1 METRRSSTARPS
13 DLMTR
18 LRRIAKRTLASAG
31 PRYAPALDPNAP
43 NLAIAPLQRAASALS
58 VGANLRAHA
67 TELGSSLATAYDRDS
82 QDAGRL
88 FGRQVVNLQ
97 RIWSDLSGIA
107 SASLDGDVRKQ
118 VLLLRRDL
126 VAVRRR
132 LSDAEDNAYS
142 ELPVL
147 QEANT
152 GPESDEENRVRSNQR
167 EPIRMR
173 IAGFRRLGEPYWRS
187 ANSSRVSR
195 GSFLLNRVRSS
206 CWQCEGQGF
215 ESP

>member
-82 QDAGRL
+82 HDADRL
-88 FGRQVVNLQ
+88 FGRQVVYLQ
-97 RIWSDLSGIA
+97 RICSDLSGIA

-118 VLLLRRDL
+118 VLLYLGVLTRTL
-126 VAVRRR
+126 GAQLSAV
-132 LSDAEDNAYS
+132 
-142 ELPVL
+142 
-147 QEANT
+147 
-152 GPESDEENRVRSNQR
+152 GVRS
-167 EPIRMR
+167 
-173 IAGFRRLGEPYWRS
+173 G
-187 ANSSRVSR
+187 
-195 GSFLLNRVRSS
+195 SS
-206 CWQCEGQGF
+206 CSSPVSSTEGLF
-215 ESP
+215 ETDF